1 MQEMV
6 SLFQP
11 GWKDQLQFIGCYE
24 AKFVCTLPLPSPSV
38 NMSINVFQFKHSI
51 LPLFAQTEVW
61 GVRLCFQKL
70 LQLNVVH
77 KLWIYYGNQI
87 VKERKP
93 QSGTDIILFGVIVA
107 FQQTFLESRRS
118 SWALPSSLHTR
129 MSIWKAFCQCF
140 PENNNPF
147 LSFKVLNPNCC
158 ILPLQFLLM

>member
-118 SWALPSSLHTR
+118 SWALPSSLHHQDEHLK
-129 MSIWKAFCQCF
+129 S
-140 PENNNPF
+140 
-147 LSFKVLNPNCC
+147 
-158 ILPLQFLLM
+158 ILPVFPWEQQSFSQLQSVEP